1 MSCMA
6 ARASRIIGLVLFK
19 LSPEA
24 VRWHCT
30 GRQCMPDCFLLQT
43 GSLAA
48 RCVLLHDMSLPW
60 QASLTTG

>member
-30 GRQCMPDCFLLQT
+30 GRQCMPDSFLLQT

-48 RCVLLHDMSLPW
+48 RCGLL
-60 QASLTTG
+60 Q